1 MKNSA
6 RPATRHR
13 QRHAGRILRGL
24 ALAVVGL
31 IAAGT
36 AAAQSTAEPAQ
47 AAGPTVVAT
56 VEGRPDLVN
65 VADNQYLTTLD
76 VSGSGFVSKKNG
88 FGGIYVLFGWAGQ
101 NWKPSS
107 GGVDGLDRKYVYDD
121 ESNPTGYMLFVSFP
135 GSETQYAA
143 NGGLLN
149 ADGTW
154 HAKLMVPGPTFEYS
168 DRDGNKGSVNC
179 LETQCGIMTVGAHG
193 VKEPSNESFTPINFR
208 HISDS
213 GTKVDAQAGTTGQT
227 SAQGKALEQQTS
239 GGAAGVAAPDAADA
253 RPATVPGSPDLAAL
267 TDDKRGSLQVTVG
280 DSQLKVTDA
289 AADPASWTGFFVMS
303 DPQFTGWS
311 KPNSAGEFDVRLPD
325 DITDGEHHLV
335 AVNAQGD
342 VTGWTTFD
350 ASGQT
355 ATTEASADQSGSNGA
370 LVAAALAVG
379 AVAVLA
385 IVVLILVILRRRR
398 NLQSK
403 EA

>member
-6 RPATRHR
+6 RAATR
-13 QRHAGRILRGL
+13 RHSGHLGRILRGL
-24 ALAVVGL
+24 ALAAVGL
-31 IAAGT
+31 IAVG
-36 AAAQSTAEPAQ
+36 AAAVPLPAEPAQ

-88 FGGIYVLFGWAGQ
+88 FGGVYVLFGWAGQ
-101 NWKPSS
+101 NWKPST
-107 GGVDGLDRKYVYDD
+107 GGVDGIDRKYVYDD

-154 HAKLMVPGPTFEYS
+154 HAKLMVPGPTFQYS

-193 VKEPSNESFTPINFR
+193 VKEPANESFTPISFQ

-213 GTKVDAQAGTTGQT
+213 GRKVDVQAGTTGQT
-227 SAQGKALEQQTS
+227 SAQGKTLEQQAT
-239 GGAAGVAAPDAADA
+239 GGSAGVTAPDAADA
-253 RPATVPGSPDLAAL
+253 RPATVPTSPDPAAL
-267 TDDKRGSLQVTVG
+267 TDDNRGDLQVTVR
-280 DSQLKVTDA
+280 DTQLKVTDA

-303 DPQFTGWS
+303 DPRFTGWS
-311 KPNSAGEFDVRLPD
+311 KPNSVGEFDVRLPD
-325 DITDGEHHLV
+325 DVADGEHRLV

-350 ASGQT
+350 TSGQT
-355 ATTEASADQSGSNGA
+355 
-370 LVAAALAVG
+370 G
-379 AVAVLA
+379 AVSTTDEQPAPNTPLIIAAV
-385 IVVLILVILRRRR
+385 VVGVIALLVIALLIFVLLRRRR
-398 NLQSK
+398 RQPAQ
-403 EA
+403 ED